1 MERLNAVYNR
11 LLTSAG
17 VNMFEGRATIV
28 AANTVRVALA
38 AGGSRDLTADR
49 ILIATGGR
57 AVKAAIPGGVRGAGG
72 GRGARARGARRAAR
86 PTPPTPPQEHAIT
99 SDEALTLPSLPPTLP
114 VAVVGGGYIA
124 LEFAGIF
131 AGLGAA
137 VHVLYRRPL
146 PLAGFDD
153 ECRAHV
159 ATCLAGRGIAM
170 HAGAAPTRIEKNADG
185 SFQVHYLEAGAP
197 ASLKAGLVM
206 FGTGRA
212 PNTAG
217 LGLDTVGVETDPKTG
232 AIVVDAFSRTTCPGV
247 WAIGDVT
254 DRMNLTP
261 VALMEAMAFCESAF
275 GPALTAPNYDRIATA
290 VFVQPPM
297 AACGLTEEA
306 AVAKTAGPV
315 DVYVSTFR
323 PMRNTLSG
331 RGEATLMKLIVDGTS
346 DAVLGAHMVGPDA
359 AEIMQGIAVALRCGA
374 RKADFDA
381 TVGIHPT
388 AAEEFVTMRSRTRR
402 VEGKGGKA

>member
-1 MERLNAVYNR
+1 
-11 LLTSAG
+11 
-17 VNMFEGRATIV
+17 MFEGRASIV
-28 AANTVRVALA
+28 DARTVRVALA
-38 AGGSRDLTADR
+38 AGGTRDLTADR

-57 AVKAAIPGGVRGAGG
+57 AVKAAIPGSVRRRGGGAGE
-72 GRGARARGARRAAR
+72 RVDGARRQTRR
-86 PTPPTPPQEHAIT
+86 PPCLLLVSQEHAIT
-99 SDEALTLPSLPPTLP
+99 SDDALALPSLPPTLP
-114 VAVVGGGYIA
+114 IAVVGGGYIA

-131 AGLGAA
+131 SGLGAH
-137 VHVLYRRPL
+137 VHVMYRRPL

-159 ATCLAGRGIAM
+159 ATCMAGRGVAM
-170 HAGAAPTRIEKNADG
+170 HAGAAPTRVEKNGDG
-185 SFQVHYLEAGAP
+185 SLQVHYLENGAP

-261 VALMEAMAFCESAF
+261 VAFRAASLFAFFSA
-275 GPALTAPNYDRIATA
+275 GPALVAPRYDRVATA

-297 AACGLTEEA
+297 AACGLTEEE
-306 AVAKTAGPV
+306 AVGKVAGPV
-315 DVYVSTFR
+315 DVYVSSFR

-331 RGEATLMKLIVDGTS
+331 RSEATLMKLIVDGTT

-359 AEIMQGIAVALRCGA
+359 AEIMQGVAVALRCGA

-388 AAEEFVTMRSRTRR
+388 AAEEFVTMRTRTRR
-402 VEGKGGKA
+402 VEGRGGGS